1 VRAATVAGAATAAG
15 LVMDGQVVAV
25 LNGGPSTTD
34 GQMPLVTGDS
44 VVFR

>member
-1 VRAATVAGAATAAG
+1 
-15 LVMDGQVVAV
+15 V